1 MPRKP
6 HLTNFTLTAISMIP
20 FILSVT
26 AAIFSIVNPLGAIPL
41 YLSLTADYDLNHR
54 RRVTVHMSLYTV
66 GILLVFFWLGIHL
79 LNFFGID
86 INALRIAG
94 GLVILSSGYGLL
106 SGKME
111 QSRSV
116 DKQVRTE
123 SMERE
128 DIAFTPMAMPM
139 LAGPGSISY
148 LINLYSS
155 NEVFEDRIS
164 ITIAIL
170 LVGVVVYIILIYSK
184 YLYKLLG
191 QAGLRALSR
200 IMGFLVMAIGT
211 QYMIS
216 GIVALVKSL
225 TT

>member
-1 MPRKP
+1 
-6 HLTNFTLTAISMIP
+6 
-20 FILSVT
+20 
-26 AAIFSIVNPLGAIPL
+26 
-41 YLSLTADYDLNHR
+41 
-54 RRVTVHMSLYTV
+54 LYTV
-66 GILLVFFWLGIHL
+66 GILLVFFWLGIYL

-106 SGKME
+106 SGKIE

-116 DKQVRTE
+116 DKHVRSE
-123 SMERE
+123 SLERE

-155 NEVFEDRIS
+155 NEVIADRIS
-164 ITIAIL
+164 ISIAIL
-170 LVGVVVYIILIYSK
+170 LVGVIVFVILIYSK

-211 QYMIS
+211 QYMIT

-225 TT
+225 ST

>member
-1 MPRKP
+1 MPQKLL
-6 HLTNFTLTAISMIP
+6 LTYSPLTSATMIP

-41 YLSLTADYDLNHR
+41 YLSLTSDYDRAHR
-54 RRVTVHMSLYTV
+54 RRSTLHISLYTV
-66 GILLVFFWLGIHL
+66 GILLVFFWLGIYL

-106 SGKME
+106 SGKNE

-116 DKQVRTE
+116 DKQRGE

-155 NEVFEDRIS
+155 TDVFADRIS
-164 ITIAIL
+164 ISIAIL
-170 LVGVVVYIILIYSK
+170 LVGVVVFVILIYSK